1 MKLPITTQDEFN
13 EFVTSYW
20 SENEKPKY
28 WGVIKPFFDQ
38 YDNIIAYKI
47 ITVNVKENYGALTA
61 ISHAIENDKIP
72 EEYFAWLDD
81 DGFHANIEAI
91 KDKDH
96 EFNIFTC
103 NEEDLSKKP
112 QDLLDAHVRL
122 ALLSRR
128 IKEQGTVNLDGIF
141 GILPNIVW
149 TNEGPYTVEDYNEI
163 FVIEELPP
171 QVLAIDKI
179 PPFFAWN
186 PVPTGIRVANAD
198 MVRSSAYIAEGTT
211 IMHYG
216 FMNHN
221 SASGKN
227 CMVEGRVSAGTK
239 LGDNTDV
246 GAGAGFLGTLS
257 GGNSIP
263 MKAGKNC
270 LIGANAEVGTPLGDN
285 CIVATGTCFAPGTP
299 VYDVENEEWKKAI
312 DFANQDNLLFWNN
325 AKTGR
330 FEVCKNT
337 ITGEFMNEE
346 LHKN

>member
-1 MKLPITTQDEFN
+1 MRLPITTQENFN
-13 EFVTSYW
+13 EFVASYW

-28 WGVIKPFFDQ
+28 WGVVEPH
-38 YDNIIAYKI
+38 YDDYGNPIAYKI
-47 ITVNVKENYGALTA
+47 ITVNVEENYGALAA
-61 ISHAIENDKIP
+61 ISHYLDSTENDVLD
-72 EEYFAWLDD
+72 YFKWLDD
-81 DGFHANIEAI
+81 NGFHSNVEAI
-91 KDKDH
+91 KDRKFD
-96 EFNIFTC
+96 IFTC
-103 NEEDLSKKP
+103 NESELSEKP
-112 QDLLDAHVRL
+112 QDILDAHVRL

-141 GILPNIVW
+141 SFLPNLVW

-163 FVIEELPP
+163 FVEENIPP

-179 PPFFAWN
+179 PPFFTWN

-221 SASGKN
+221 SASGKD

-263 MKAGKNC
+263 MKTGKNC

-285 CIVATGTCFAPGTP
+285 CIVAVGTCFAPGTP

-325 AKTGR
+325 TKTGR
-330 FEVCKNT
+330 FEIRKNT